1 MGSQEFHDLANVT
14 QAMIWKGVAAVTR
27 ARIDIAKT
35 RLLCEETRELRL
47 RAQEA
52 RTRSE
57 AYAVRAAVA
66 AERALLSAG
75 WVARVAAR
83 PRLPA

>member
-14 QAMIWKGVAAVTR
+14 QARIWKGVAAVTR

-35 RLLCEETRELRL
+35 HLLREETRELRL
-47 RAQEA
+47 RAQDA
-52 RTRSE
+52 RAR
-57 AYAVRAAVA
+57 ADAHAVRAAYS
-66 AERALLSAG
+66 AERALLAAE

-83 PRLPA
+83 PRLRA